1 MNRWDDLKYQ
11 RISNVKLGN
20 NNFHIVF
27 ENGDTANFSVES
39 ILPAFVKKFDAND
52 YSFNSFELIIPAE
65 PFDIEIPWDK
75 IRVNSDA
82 EFSRFIAKQAE
93 EQAKGVGEKL
103 KQLRER
109 KGLKSFEV
117 ADRAGLTPQTISR
130 IENGRTDVSFQ
141 TLQKI
146 LAVMGLDLKDLAED
160 ITEEEV
166 VERSIPF
173 LLKRLAKTGIDSNF
187 LKNKIWPATLQKA
200 ISQHNRGTVPEMLLN
215 EATNYLSN
223 IFGWSTKEIW
233 SGEDLILK
241 SQPSELAFFKKPSNA
256 NLNQIKAYSHY
267 AYKLAQLVLSASVS
281 EKKME
286 YPKNVTEFRTILI
299 NTYGQITLE
308 TVLDYAWDLG
318 ICILPLSDSGVF
330 HGAAWNING
339 RHVVV
344 LKQNTQSHARWVF
357 DLLHELYHVFAHLE
371 NTNSSVVETEE
382 LTPFSSQDTIEE
394 REANSFANQVV
405 FDGKAEELAQ
415 RCVAEAGNIE
425 NLKKTVTKIAK
436 DLKIREDF
444 LSNYLAFRLSYQ
456 GENWWPT
463 AQKLQ
468 ITEPNPFDVVKDRL
482 EKRINTLKLNPIESN
497 LLSNALN

>member
-11 RISNVKLGN
+11 RISNVKLTDT
-20 NNFHIVF
+20 NFHIVF
-27 ENGDTANFSVES
+27 ENGDSADFSVES
-39 ILPAFVKKFDAND
+39 IIPAFVKKHYAKE

-75 IRVNSDA
+75 IRVSSDI
-82 EFSRFIAKQAE
+82 EFSRYIAKQAE
-93 EQAKGVGEKL
+93 EQAKAVGEKL
-103 KQLRER
+103 KVLRER
-109 KGLKSFEV
+109 KGLKSFEL

-160 ITEEEV
+160 TAEEET
-166 VERSIPF
+166 VEKSIPF
-173 LLKRLAKTGIDSNF
+173 LLRRLAKTGIDSNF
-187 LKNKIWPATLQKA
+187 LKNKIWPDSLQKA
-200 ISQHNRGTVPEMLLN
+200 ISLHSKGSVPDMLLN

-223 IFGWSTKEIW
+223 IFGWSAKEIW
-233 SGEDLILK
+233 SGDDLILK

-267 AYKLAQLVLSASVS
+267 AYKLAQLVLNASVS
-281 EKKME
+281 EKRMD
-286 YPKNVTEFRTILI
+286 YPTNVKEFRTVLI
-299 NTYGQITLE
+299 GTYGQITLE

-357 DLLHELYHVFAHLE
+357 DLLHELYHVFAHLADI
-371 NTNSSVVETEE
+371 NSSVVETEE

-405 FDGKAEELAQ
+405 FDDKAEELAQ

-436 DLKIREDF
+436 ELKIREDF
-444 LSNYLAFRLSYQ
+444 LSNYLAFRLNFQ

-468 ITEPNPFDVVKDRL
+468 ITEPNPFDIVKDRL
-482 EKRINTLKLNPIESN
+482 EKRINTLKLNPIENN
-497 LLSNALN
+497 LLLNALN